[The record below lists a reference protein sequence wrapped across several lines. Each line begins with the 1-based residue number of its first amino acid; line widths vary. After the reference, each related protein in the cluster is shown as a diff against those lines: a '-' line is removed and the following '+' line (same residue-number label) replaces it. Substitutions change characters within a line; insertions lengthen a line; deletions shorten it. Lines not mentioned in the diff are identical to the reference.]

1 MARRENRVALALDD
15 DTMNRLNKLADAR
28 GKKIAVICRDI
39 LQDFLAAHEK
49 EINEAQQAAI
59 AYRESLQRL
68 SPFQKNQ
75 LSLFPDDEDDT

>member
-1 MARRENRVALALDD
+1 MARRDYRVALALDE
-15 DTMNRLNKLADAR
+15 DTMKRLNKLADAR

-39 LQDFLAAHEK
+39 IQDFLAANEK
-49 EINEAQQAAI
+49 EIDEAQQAAI

-75 LSLFPDDEDDT
+75 LSLFDDDDT